1 MQRVRINIE
10 QVADY
15 ANLALAA
22 WKAGHGKRLRDDVR
36 AFFAG
41 FDASVN
47 GLARDL
53 LCGRAPHGRYKEFII
68 TDPKKRLIHA
78 ACFADRVLHHALM
91 NLIGP
96 VLERAMV
103 DTSFA
108 CRPGKGPVAAARQV
122 QKNIRRFPWYVKID
136 IAGYFPAIDHG
147 ILFALL
153 QRRLKGKGILE
164 LLWRIIDSYS
174 SAPGKGL
181 PIGSLTSQHFANFYL
196 DGLDRYL
203 TEQLKVCAHVRYM
216 DDIIWWCDSRQEA
229 RKTLGLAAQFV
240 EEQRNLRVK
249 EGAQTNQ
256 SRRGVSF
263 CGFRILPGIMRISRR
278 RRRLY
283 QMRRRMW
290 EQEYL
295 AGRITGV
302 ELQARYAAV
311 HAIVVNGDS
320 TAWRR
325 ENLRRHPAIIV

>member
-1 MQRVRINIE
+1 ME

-15 ANLALAA
+15 ANFALAA
-22 WKAGHGKRLRDDVR
+22 WKAGRGKRLRDDVR
-36 AFFAG
+36 AFFAD

-53 LCGRAPHGRYKEFII
+53 LRCWAPRGLYKEFTI

-78 ACFADRVLHHALM
+78 ACFADRVLHHALI

-103 DTSFA
+103 GTSFA

-136 IAGYFPAIDHG
+136 IAGYFPAIDHE
-147 ILFALL
+147 ILFSLL
-153 QRRLKGKGILE
+153 QRRLKGRGILE
-164 LLWRIIDSYS
+164 LLRRIIDSYS

-181 PIGSLTSQHFANFYL
+181 PIGSLTSQHFANYYL

-203 TEQLKVCAHVRYM
+203 TEQLKARGYVRYM
-216 DDIIWWCDSRQEA
+216 DDIIWWCNSREEA
-229 RKTLGLAAQFV
+229 RKTLGLAEQFV
-240 EEQRNLRVK
+240 EKQRNLRVK
-249 EGAQTNQ
+249 DGAQINQ
-256 SRRGVSF
+256 GRRGVSF
-263 CGFRILPGIMRISRR
+263 CGFRILPGVMRISRR

-283 QMRRRMW
+283 QQRRKMW
-290 EQEYL
+290 EQEYI
-295 AGRITGV
+295 AGRINGV

-311 HAIVVNGDS
+311 HAIVANGDS